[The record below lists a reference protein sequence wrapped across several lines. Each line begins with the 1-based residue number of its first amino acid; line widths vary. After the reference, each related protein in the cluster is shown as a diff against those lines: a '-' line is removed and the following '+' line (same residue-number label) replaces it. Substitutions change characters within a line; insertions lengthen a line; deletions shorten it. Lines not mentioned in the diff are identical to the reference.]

1 MKQLTLT
8 FCILL
13 INAFSVLAKDE
24 PKTPEVDSA
33 QMKVDK
39 FESAL
44 SYKTGDITIGDNLA
58 KIKVPAGF
66 KFLDA
71 KDAQKV
77 VYELWG
83 NPRENVEKLYGML
96 IPDKMK
102 ATGSDCW
109 AFIVEYDD
117 MGYVKDDDADKIDYA
132 DMLKQLQEGEVEEN
146 KERTK
151 AGYPSVHMVGWA
163 EQPFYDKERKVLHW
177 AKEIDFAGNPEHT
190 LNYNVRVLGRKG
202 VMVLNAVGGIG
213 QLAEIK
219 QTISG
224 VLGSVTYSE
233 GSRYTDFNP
242 SMDNVAA
249 VGIGGLVAGKVLA
262 KVGFFAIIA
271 KFGKIIFLA
280 IAGFGAGVWQWIKKK
295 MGRGEEEAEAQN
307 DEPNI
312 VQNDEETAA

>member
-8 FCILL
+8 CCILL
-13 INAFSVLAKDE
+13 LNALSVFAKDD

-33 QMKVDK
+33 QMMVDK

-44 SYKTGDITIGDNLA
+44 NYQTGEITIGDNLA

-71 KDAQKV
+71 KDAKKV
-77 VYELWG
+77 VYDLWG
-83 NPRENVEKLYGML
+83 NPSENADKLYGML

-102 ATGSDCW
+102 ATSSDCW
-109 AFIVEYDD
+109 AFIIQYDD
-117 MGYVKDDDADKIDYA
+117 MGYVKDDDADKINYT

-146 KERTK
+146 KERVK
-151 AGYPSVHMVGWA
+151 AGYQAVHMVGWA
-163 EQPFYDKERKVLHW
+163 EQPYYDKERKVLHW
-177 AKEIDFAGNPEHT
+177 AKEIDFEGSPEHT

-224 VLGSVTYSE
+224 VLGSVEYNQ
-233 GSRYTDFNP
+233 GNRYTDFNP

-262 KVGFFAIIA
+262 KVGFFAVIA
-271 KFGKIIFLA
+271 KFGKLIFLA
-280 IAGFGAGVWQWIKKK
+280 IAGAGAAVWGWIKKK
-295 MGRGEEEAEAQN
+295 LGRGEDEEETQN
-307 DEPNI
+307 EGKNE

>member
-13 INAFSVLAKDE
+13 INAFSVFAKDE
-24 PKTPEVDSA
+24 PKTPIDSA
-33 QMKVDK
+33 QMMVDK
-39 FESAL
+39 FESEL
-44 SYKTGDITIGDNLA
+44 KYQTGDITIGDNLA
-58 KIKVPAGF
+58 KIKVPVGF
-66 KFLDA
+66 KFLDG
-71 KDAQKV
+71 KDAKKI
-77 VYELWG
+77 VYDLWG
-83 NPRENVEKLYGML
+83 NPSENADKLYGML

-102 ATGSDCW
+102 ATSSDCW
-109 AFIVEYDD
+109 AFIIQYDD
-117 MGYVKDDDADKIDYA
+117 MGYVKDDEADKINYA
-132 DMLKQLQEGEVEEN
+132 DMLKELQEAEVDEN
-146 KERTK
+146 KERVK
-151 AGYPSVHMVGWA
+151 AGYQAVHMVGWA
-163 EQPFYDKERKVLHW
+163 EQPYYDKERKVLHW
-177 AKEIDFAGNPEHT
+177 AKEIDFEGTPEHT

-224 VLGSVTYSE
+224 VLGSVTYNE
-233 GSRYTDFNP
+233 GNRYTDFNP

-280 IAGFGAGVWQWIKKK
+280 IAGFGAAIWQWIKKK
-295 MGRGEEEAEAQN
+295 MGRGEEETEAQN
-307 DEPNI
+307 DEPNQ

>member
-58 KIKVPAGF
+58 KIKVPTGF

-83 NPRENVEKLYGML
+83 NPREGADKLYGML

-102 ATGSDCW
+102 ATGSDSW
-109 AFIVEYDD
+109 AFIIQYDD
-117 MGYVKDDDADKIDYA
+117 MGYVKDDEADKINYT
-132 DMLKQLQEGEVEEN
+132 DMLKELQEAEVEEN
-146 KERTK
+146 KERVK
-151 AGYPSVHMVGWA
+151 AGYQAIRMVGWA

-177 AKEIDFAGNPEHT
+177 AKELDFDGAIEHT

-202 VMVLNAVGGIG
+202 VMVLNAVGGVG

-219 QTISG
+219 QTING
-224 VLGSVTYSE
+224 VLNSVEYNQGNRYS
-233 GSRYTDFNP
+233 DFNP

-271 KFGKIIFLA
+271 KFGKLIFLA

-307 DEPNI
+307 DEPN
-312 VQNDEETAA
+312 DEETAA